1 MPQDSVRSEPVAE
14 WRAAFGGCRSI
25 LEALAKA
32 SDDDGR
38 AAARMWWVACMGAQL
53 NACRSKHNEWKEQA
67 AAELPKQLQAE
78 HTERA
83 VMLPGFEPLAQ
94 CILDRG
100 AAIGVNP
107 AVTLDH
113 VENEGGRQFAA
124 SDWKRAVG
132 EVEPLRRNLQ
142 LGFLRRA
149 NEQGFLR
156 RSIRRASDGGKGQ
169 VSLAPSAAEMDVD
182 ELRVCQVWMYG
193 LASRLTACHRAASE
207 FAIAAGM
214 VDPNSPLKGYDEER
228 WDPTEPPWQ
237 RMEICVHTQANKA
250 GTEADAAWRPK
261 F

>member
-132 EVEPLRRNLQ
+132 EVEPLAIDEPVAVPLAVLLAVLVAVRLLEALPLPSPHATSRKTKILPSIELQ
-142 LGFLRRA
+142 
-149 NEQGFLR
+149 
-156 RSIRRASDGGKGQ
+156 RS
-169 VSLAPSAAEMDVD
+169 
-182 ELRVCQVWMYG
+182 
-193 LASRLTACHRAASE
+193 
-207 FAIAAGM
+207 
-214 VDPNSPLKGYDEER
+214 
-228 WDPTEPPWQ
+228 
-237 RMEICVHTQANKA
+237 
-250 GTEADAAWRPK
+250 
-261 F
+261 